1 MRYLTLSYV
10 PEDDISKYLSVPDES
25 LAALADEF
33 DRTGQPVRNE
43 RIAAFLMACG
53 VDPADTRRGA
63 DVAREMIQWF
73 ALLGLEKALADRRAA
88 ITKSA

>member
-88 ITKSA
+88 K